1 MKKTK
6 FAFSLVGI
14 VVAMLTGCS
23 QVDSDQV
30 GFKTRFGRPDDS
42 VLGPGLYGIN
52 PIGGEMVKYS
62 IRDMRLDLKTQS
74 YTKDMQEAMFVVSVI
89 YAPERARIIEL
100 HTKYGRSY
108 AEVILEPAIA
118 DTLKNIVGNW
128 EAEQLVNNRT
138 KVVSAIGEGL
148 QNELKGLPLQLKS
161 LKVLNIDFSD
171 AFEKSIEEKVVQQQ
185 AALKAKNK
193 TAQVKEEAE
202 QKIIQAKAEAEA
214 ISIRAR
220 ALNENKDIVFLN
232 LIEKWDG
239 KAPSTISLGAGT
251 GCGLFVPAK

>member
-6 FAFSLVGI
+6 FSFALVALA
-14 VVAMLTGCS
+14 VAMLTGCS
-23 QVDSDQV
+23 QVDSDQA
-30 GFKTRFGRPDDS
+30 GFKTQFGRPDDA

-62 IRDMRLDLKTQS
+62 VRDMRFDLQTQS
-74 YTKDMQEAMFVVSVI
+74 FTKDMQEATFVVSVI
-89 YAPERARIIEL
+89 YAPERSRLIEL
-100 HTKYGRSY
+100 HTKYGREY
-108 AEVILEPAIA
+108 ARVLLEPALA

-138 KVVSAIGEGL
+138 KVVSSIGEGL
-148 QNELKGLPLQLKS
+148 QNELKGLPIQMKS

-214 ISIRAR
+214 ISIRAK

-239 KAPSTISLGAGT
+239 KAPNTISLGGS
-251 GCGLFVPAK
+251 GGGLFVPAK

>member
-1 MKKTK
+1 MKTAKLAT
-6 FAFSLVGI
+6 AI
-14 VVAMLTGCS
+14 MLTTVSFLVGCS
-23 QVDSDQV
+23 QIDSDQA
-30 GFKTRFGRPDDS
+30 GFKTQFGKPDET

-52 PIGGEMVKYS
+52 PIGGSMVKYS
-62 IRDMRLDLKTQS
+62 IRDTRFDLTTQAF
-74 YTKDMQEAMFVVSVI
+74 TKDMQEATFNVSVI
-89 YAPERARIIEL
+89 IAPDRSRLVEI
-100 HTKYGRSY
+100 HTKYGTEY
-108 AEVILEPAIA
+108 AKVLLEPALE

-148 QNELKGLPLQLKS
+148 QNELKGLPIQFKNF
-161 LKVLNIDFSD
+161 KVLNIDFSD

-193 TAQVKEEAE
+193 TLQVKEEAE
-202 QKIIQAKAEAEA
+202 QKLIQAKAEAEA
-214 ISIRAR
+214 ITIRAK

-239 KAPSTISLGAGT
+239 KAPSTISFGGSS
-251 GCGLFVPAK
+251 GLFLPAK

>member
-6 FAFSLVGI
+6 FAFALVALA
-14 VVAMLTGCS
+14 VAMLTGCS
-23 QVDSDQV
+23 QVDSDQA
-30 GFKTRFGRPDDS
+30 GFKTQFGRPDDA

-62 IRDMRLDLKTQS
+62 VRDMRFDLQTQS
-74 YTKDMQEAMFVVSVI
+74 FTKDMQEATFVVSVI
-89 YAPERARIIEL
+89 YAPERSRLIEL
-100 HTKYGRSY
+100 HTKYGREY
-108 AEVILEPAIA
+108 ARVLLEPALA

-128 EAEQLVNNRT
+128 EAEQLVNNRP

-148 QNELKGLPLQLKS
+148 QNELKGLPIQLKS

-214 ISIRAR
+214 ISIRAK

-239 KAPSTISLGAGT
+239 KAPNTISIGGS
-251 GCGLFVPAK
+251 GGGLFVPAK

>member
-6 FAFSLVGI
+6 FAFALVALA
-14 VVAMLTGCS
+14 VAMLTGCS
-23 QVDSDQV
+23 QVDSDQA
-30 GFKTRFGRPDDS
+30 GFKTQFGRPDDA

-62 IRDMRLDLKTQS
+62 VRDMRFDLQTQS
-74 YTKDMQEAMFVVSVI
+74 FTKDMQEATFVVSVI
-89 YAPERARIIEL
+89 YAPERSRLIEL
-100 HTKYGRSY
+100 HTKYGREY
-108 AEVILEPAIA
+108 ARVLLEPALA

-138 KVVSAIGEGL
+138 KVVSSIGEGL
-148 QNELKGLPLQLKS
+148 QNELKGLPIQMKS

-214 ISIRAR
+214 ISIRAK

-239 KAPSTISLGAGT
+239 KAPNTISLGGS
-251 GCGLFVPAK
+251 GGGLFVPAK

>member
-1 MKKTK
+1 M
-6 FAFSLVGI
+6 
-14 VVAMLTGCS
+14 
-23 QVDSDQV
+23 
-30 GFKTRFGRPDDS
+30 
-42 VLGPGLYGIN
+42 
-52 PIGGEMVKYS
+52 
-62 IRDMRLDLKTQS
+62 
-74 YTKDMQEAMFVVSVI
+74 
-89 YAPERARIIEL
+89 
-100 HTKYGRSY
+100 
-108 AEVILEPAIA
+108 
-118 DTLKNIVGNW
+118 
-128 EAEQLVNNRT
+128 NNRT

-148 QNELKGLPLQLKS
+148 QNELKGLPIQLKS

-214 ISIRAR
+214 ISIRAK

-239 KAPSTISLGAGT
+239 KAPNTISIGGS
-251 GCGLFVPAK
+251 GGGLFVPAK

>member
-1 MKKTK
+1 
-6 FAFSLVGI
+6 
-14 VVAMLTGCS
+14 
-23 QVDSDQV
+23 
-30 GFKTRFGRPDDS
+30 
-42 VLGPGLYGIN
+42 
-52 PIGGEMVKYS
+52 MVKYS
-62 IRDMRLDLKTQS
+62 VRDMRFDLQTQS
-74 YTKDMQEAMFVVSVI
+74 FTKDMQEATFVVSVI
-89 YAPERARIIEL
+89 YAPERSRLIEL
-100 HTKYGRSY
+100 HTKYGRDY
-108 AEVILEPAIA
+108 ARVLLEPALA

-138 KVVSAIGEGL
+138 KVVSSIGEGL
-148 QNELKGLPLQLKS
+148 QNELKGLPIQLKS

-214 ISIRAR
+214 ISIRAK

-239 KAPSTISLGAGT
+239 KAPNTISIGGS
-251 GCGLFVPAK
+251 GGGLFVPAK